1 MKCRVCGAELK
12 KDGELCNNCLNRL
25 QQEEAIRGDKT
36 PVYGFK
42 STFILGYELLRH
54 CEQIGIVI
62 FMIALIL
69 SVDLSYWKYAVIIG
83 CAFAIFGILYLFYD
97 KFSHPCLLI
106 SDSFEEVKE
115 QLKISVKVLLDDPLY
130 IFAFRVCYL
139 LCEYLKE
146 YLKNKFG
153 SYFITD
159 INKGEVQEFW
169 QKVQWLLLTRKAW
182 RNEKF
187 YSEVCDI
194 YDEIAN
200 VWGEFLPFE

>member
-97 KFSHPCLLI
+97 KFSI
-106 SDSFEEVKE
+106 N
-115 QLKISVKVLLDDPLY
+115 SVS
-130 IFAFRVCYL
+130 C
-139 LCEYLKE
+139 
-146 YLKNKFG
+146 
-153 SYFITD
+153 T
-159 INKGEVQEFW
+159 
-169 QKVQWLLLTRKAW
+169 
-182 RNEKF
+182 
-187 YSEVCDI
+187 I
-194 YDEIAN
+194 YRTK
-200 VWGEFLPFE
+200 